1 MRREPPRSNLDSNV
15 FPDSALFRSLAGLLS
30 TYGRYVKTDS
40 TRVYPSIYTH
50 SIAWAILGKAHV
62 KASHHTTAFKGHF
75 ANHLDKA
82 VGAGQEGQ
90 TIGIPIGPDTSRI
103 IAELRSEERRVGKEC
118 VSTCRSR
125 WSRYQ

>member
-1 MRREPPRSNLDSNV
+1 MEFRRL
-15 FPDSALFRSLAGLLS
+15 LFRS
-30 TYGRYVKTDS
+30 
-40 TRVYPSIYTH
+40 
-50 SIAWAILGKAHV
+50 KAHV

-103 IAELRSEERRVGKEC
+103 IAELVAVEVEEIAKEHIPDFQERGVRYVDDMLLGLHESETSSAVLSGLSLALYE
-118 VSTCRSR
+118 
-125 WSRYQ
+125 YQLEIGRAHV

>member
-1 MRREPPRSNLDSNV
+1 MRISDWSSDVCSSDLR
-15 FPDSALFRSLAGLLS
+15 F
-30 TYGRYVKTDS
+30 
-40 TRVYPSIYTH
+40 YPSIYTH

-103 IAELRSEERRVGKEC
+103 IAELVAVVVEEIAKARSEEHTSELQSLMRISYAVISLKNNHHY
-118 VSTCRSR
+118 TI
-125 WSRYQ
+125 YYI